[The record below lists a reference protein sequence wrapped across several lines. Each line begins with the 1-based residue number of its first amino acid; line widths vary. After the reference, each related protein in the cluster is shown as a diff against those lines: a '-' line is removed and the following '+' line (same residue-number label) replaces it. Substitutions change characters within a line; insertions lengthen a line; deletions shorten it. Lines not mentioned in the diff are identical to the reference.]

1 LKNGSQIE
9 GNAMRRKLSI
19 PYSET
24 TILSLL
30 NMSSD
35 TKFQFIA
42 KVKDVN
48 ESKITVTDN
57 HEELELSIEEENITN
72 LNVGETIIVFGE
84 KKGSKINKEQII
96 KLNIDWDLYLKTQEI
111 ESR

>member
-1 LKNGSQIE
+1 
-9 GNAMRRKLSI
+9 MRRKLSI

-57 HEELELSIEEENITN
+57 LEELELSIEGEKISN
-72 LNVGETIIVFGE
+72 LNVGETVIVFGE
-84 KKGSKINKEQII
+84 KKDSKINKEQII